1 MGGLFNKKETV
12 IGPNSRV
19 GLDSNCHLCGRFFN
33 KNTTFN
39 ELNRHRENCLLES
52 KKRGLQGLMRDL
64 IQSSKDLE
72 ELERAEHH
80 RNSRRNNTNSTQNNF
95 KLKNSTESVNS
106 NKKHSSNSIR
116 SDKKKSH
123 LLPSSNLL
131 IFDAKELIAQNNLH
145 KKPVIPS
152 KKDSLVLSNKIMSN
166 FSATIMKDFPF
177 EEKLINFKKHLNN
190 LKVDWRDGYCTLE
203 LDRDQF
209 LKQSVAQFN
218 NIDPYKELHINFKGE
233 ISHDAGGI
241 IREWFTIIFKE
252 LQKTTLSKK
261 YKVIF
266 LNMHFRNVRTFR
278 HLGFFF

>member
-19 GLDSNCHLCGRFFN
+19 GLDSNCHLCGKFFN

-39 ELNRHRENCLLES
+39 ELNHHRENCLLES
-52 KKRGLQGLMRDL
+52 KKRGLQGLMKDL
-64 IQSSKDLE
+64 IQSSKELE
-72 ELERAEHH
+72 ELERAELN
-80 RNSRRNNTNSTQNNF
+80 RNSKRNNNCNKITQNNF
-95 KLKNSTESVNS
+95 KLKNSAESVNN
-106 NKKHSSNSIR
+106 NKKNNSGSAK

-131 IFDAKELIAQNNLH
+131 IFDAKELIAQNNLN
-145 KKPVIPS
+145 KKKVIQN
-152 KKDSLVLSNKIMSN
+152 KKDSIPLGDKIMSN
-166 FSATIMKDFPF
+166 FSAALIKDFPF
-177 EEKLINFKKHLNN
+177 EEKLIHFKKHLNN

-203 LDRDQF
+203 LDRDLF

-252 LQKTTLSKK
+252 LQKTSLSKK
-261 YKVIF
+261 
-266 LNMHFRNVRTFR
+266 N
-278 HLGFFF
+278 

>member
-19 GLDSNCHLCGRFFN
+19 GLDSNCHLCGKFFN

-39 ELNRHRENCLLES
+39 QLNHHRENCLLES
-52 KKRGLQGLMRDL
+52 KKRGLQGLMKDL

-72 ELERAEHH
+72 ELERAELN
-80 RNSRRNNTNSTQNNF
+80 RNSKRNNNCNKITQNNF
-95 KLKNSTESVNS
+95 KLKNSSESVNN
-106 NKKHSSNSIR
+106 NKKNNSGSAK

-131 IFDAKELIAQNNLH
+131 IFDAKELIAQNNLN
-145 KKPVIPS
+145 KKKVIQN
-152 KKDSLVLSNKIMSN
+152 KKDSIPLGDKIMSN
-166 FSATIMKDFPF
+166 FSAALIKDFPF
-177 EEKLINFKKHLNN
+177 EEKLLHFKKHLNN

-203 LDRDQF
+203 LDRDLF

-252 LQKTTLSKK
+252 LQKTSLSKK
-261 YKVIF
+261 
-266 LNMHFRNVRTFR
+266 N
-278 HLGFFF
+278 